1 MSKSVYVAAIVVAA
15 LGGAGLFA
23 LNTNIAEHKGESKT
37 QPLKTFE
44 ISDEEPDFAKWG
56 RNFPAQLDGYLQ
68 MKDEYI
74 ETPFG
79 GSLPYSK
86 IIRWPAAT
94 TFWNGYAF
102 AVDYSKPRTH
112 YYSQIDQME
121 TKRNNKEYLNAH
133 GLPAFKG
140 QPGACVNCHTG
151 FLTAI
156 YKSDK
161 LSPSFMLGKTEVM
174 GAKKMGFFDVFGEK
188 GEAMKEA
195 WTNMNKMPYFDV
207 MKKVE
212 EKYGDGIHGSHMGS
226 TCADC
231 HNPDDMSLRVTR
243 PAFVNAMV
251 LRGYEADAKSGI
263 KASRKEMRNYV
274 CMQCHVE
281 YYFEGK
287 DSTLTF
293 PWTKW
298 KKDEAFKIENFDE
311 YYDEKFA
318 NGEFPY
324 DYIQKDTK
332 TKIIKMQHP
341 EAEMYSS
348 SLHYRSGVTCADC
361 HMPYKR
367 DGANKVT
374 NHNILSPLA
383 DINAACKTC
392 HPQSEQ
398 VLKDRISFIQNRHA
412 YELRGCENNL
422 LALIADIKTAREELA
437 KLPEFANLEDKAR
450 DDAISK
456 VIEKAQYAHRKAHI
470 RWDVSFS
477 ENSYGFHS
485 PQEFMRI
492 IGQCK
497 EVAREGQAE
506 LANALAPYGIKI
518 ELTKTATIPAAPLKL
533 DHKPPTGSLPTETMK
548 KVDEDV
554 KNLNFK

>member
-1 MSKSVYVAAIVVAA
+1 MSKSIYVAACVIAA
-15 LGGAGLFA
+15 LGGVGLFA

-37 QPLKTFE
+37 QPLKTFAQ
-44 ISDEEPDFAKWG
+44 SDDEPDFALWG

-74 ETPFG
+74 QTPFG

-112 YYSQIDQME
+112 YYSQIDQLE
-121 TKRNNKEYLNAH
+121 TKRNNKEFLNSH

-151 FLTAI
+151 YLKAI
-156 YKSDK
+156 YSSSK
-161 LSPSFMLGKTEVM
+161 LQGLFLDNPVESS
-174 GAKKMGFFDVFGEK
+174 KKAMGFFDVQENGQM
-188 GEAMKEA
+188 MKEA
-195 WTNMNKMPYFDV
+195 WTKMNSIPYFDV
-207 MKKVE
+207 MDKV
-212 EKYGDGIHGSHMGS
+212 KSVYGEGIHGSHMGS

-251 LRGYEADAKSGI
+251 LRGYEADAKHGI
-263 KASRKEMRNYV
+263 KGSRKEMRNYV

-287 DSTLTF
+287 DSVLTF

-324 DYIQKDTK
+324 DFINKDTK
-332 TKIIKMQHP
+332 AKIIKMQHP

-348 SLHYRSGVTCADC
+348 SLHYRSGVTCVDC

-367 DGANKVT
+367 YGANKVT
-374 NHNILSPLA
+374 NHNILTPYA
-383 DINAACKTC
+383 DINASCKTC

-398 VLKDRISFIQNRHA
+398 VLKDRIAFIQNRHA
-412 YELRGCENNL
+412 YELRKCENNL
-422 LALIADIKTAREELA
+422 LALIADIKTARAELA
-437 KLPEFANLEDKAR
+437 KLPQFANLDEKAR
-450 DDAISK
+450 EEAISK
-456 VIEKAQYAHRKAHI
+456 ALDKSLYAHRKAQI
-470 RWDVSFS
+470 RWDVAFS

-492 IGQCK
+492 ISQCK
-497 EVAREGQAE
+497 EIAREGQSTLANE
-506 LANALAPYGIKI
+506 LAPFNVKITFTKEAKIPNA
-518 ELTKTATIPAAPLKL
+518 PAKL
-533 DHKPPTGSLPTETMK
+533 DHHYPTASLPTDEMK
-548 KVDEDV
+548 KVDENI